1 MELDTKAIGRRI
13 AQRRIELGLTQ
24 RQLSELLHI
33 SDRHMSSIETGKS
46 PSSLSVITDI
56 SRLLDT
62 TLDYL
67 ILGTSKSDVE
77 LLSNQLYQKIL
88 DFSQEQIDLLELFIK
103 ALESK

>member
-1 MELDTKAIGRRI
+1 MELDTKAIGKRI
-13 AQRRIELGLTQ
+13 AKRRVELGLTQ

-46 PSSLSVITDI
+46 PSSLPVFTDI
-56 SRLLDT
+56 AIVLDT

-67 ILGTSKSDVE
+67 VLGKPEPKFAMLSNELYEKISNFSKEQIE
-77 LLSNQLYQKIL
+77 LLN
-88 DFSQEQIDLLELFIK
+88 LFIK

>member
-1 MELDTKAIGRRI
+1 MELDTKAIGKRI
-13 AQRRIELGLTQ
+13 AKRRVELGLTQ

-56 SRLLDT
+56 SKVLNT

-67 ILGTSKSDVE
+67 ILGISNSDVE

-88 DFSQEQIDLLELFIK
+88 NFSQEQIDLLELFVK